1 MTTYTETITR
11 LLAMSPSG
19 LTNEQLLWRLRRSG
33 LRLSPGDILQTLAML
48 ADTGIAGVSAV
59 GRWRLAQFE
68 HPPPGRN
75 ADARTVTV
83 PGPTHVV
90 TLRAVTAFATPRAV
104 GDAIDLVQNDPAADG
119 AVRADADWRKLLAY
133 YAATQRL
140 DPRGAVDERADRHG
154 LSWQLFRAD
163 GRWWDAGEL
172 RFAADALPP
181 DFRES
186 LIRRPGKACS
196 LGYPIGLFNEA
207 DFPCF
212 VPALLLPATY
222 KFAGPEFIVEIT
234 TPEPAL
240 NPRWLEPALRR
251 LRGWQRDQLIDALFP
266 EGEDSGFEDVV
277 RRLANAVATLG
288 GTSLKPAQPGR
299 ELTIEGEG
307 LRNVTGLFLPTDARF
322 TQGAE
327 RDLDAIR
334 DWPDDAL
341 RETSLLSLLCAIGAS
356 AAGADG
362 TAPSEVVAPSGPQVL
377 TDRQYDSAVSA
388 LGGPLTLIQG
398 PPGTGKSEV
407 ILSLLTSIVL
417 AGHSALLV
425 SKNHRALDEVEERL
439 ARIVGD
445 TPLLTRARDSDGE
458 RDTSFLAQMRLLADG
473 DALPDREAAPDGA
486 KDVLEPARRLLAIRL
501 RRRHL
506 TKLNLALSDAVE
518 RLERWNE
525 AAPPAAAKPTGLG
538 GLLHRF
544 VAMLRRRIAPR
555 TADDSDDRT
564 AIAVRVQVLRC
575 DLTDRANDPS
585 AADADG
591 LTQAVA
597 TEAAAALV
605 RSAARLTTPDHAA
618 RQILADRLQALRFS
632 GRTKPAQM
640 TDEEARLV
648 LRHRPIWAVSTLS
661 VASRIPLRPALFDYV
676 VFDEASQCDIA
687 SALPLFA
694 RARKA
699 VVVGDPMQL
708 GFIPQMSIRQE
719 HALMDAVGLG
729 PAARH
734 GIAQSINSLFDFVRA
749 RGTASRHFLADQFR
763 SDPSIVAYLNE
774 AFYEG
779 RLVAAQDE
787 RKARWPDGYKP
798 GLAWH
803 DVRGRPTREDG
814 GNVNHAEA
822 DEIVRLLVGMIRER
836 HFTGSIGVLS
846 PFNTQVALLLRR
858 IRTVLSEAERRDL
871 RVATIDRFQGGE
883 ADVVI
888 FSLVVASGV
897 HPSAL
902 TFYDRERR
910 RVNVAISRAR
920 ALCLVA
926 GDKEF
931 ARKSRVRTLA
941 FLAEAVGRP
950 PRPRDPFDSEW
961 ERRLHAAL
969 QRRGLEAIPQ
979 YPVGSRYLDFALDPE
994 GTKLDVEVDGRR
1006 WHADPDGNR
1015 KVADRLR
1022 DRELIARG
1030 WKVRR
1035 FWVHELAEDM
1045 EKCVDLVERDLGH
1058 A

>member
-1 MTTYTETITR
+1 MFTETITR
-11 LLAMSPSG
+11 ILELSPSG

-33 LRLSPGDILQTLAML
+33 LRLRPEDILQTLAML
-48 ADTGIAGVSAV
+48 ADTGVAGISAS

-68 HPPPGRN
+68 RPPLGRS
-75 ADARTVTV
+75 ADASIFTS
-83 PGPTHVV
+83 PGPTHAV
-90 TLRAVTAFATPRAV
+90 TLRAVTALAAPHAAGDVTGLAQSDPTPEDAPRA
-104 GDAIDLVQNDPAADG
+104 DT
-119 AVRADADWRKLLAY
+119 DWRKLLAY

-172 RFAADALPP
+172 RFAAHALPP

-186 LIRRPGKACS
+186 LSRRPGKACS
-196 LGYPIGLFNEA
+196 LGYPIGLFSEA
-207 DFPCF
+207 DLPCF

-222 KFAGPEFIVEIT
+222 RFEGPEFIVEIT
-234 TPEPAL
+234 APEPAL

-251 LRGWQRDQLIDALFP
+251 LRGWKKDQLIEALFP
-266 EGEDSGFEDVV
+266 EGEDSAFEDVV
-277 RRLANAVATLG
+277 MRLANAVATLG
-288 GTSLKPAQPGR
+288 SVSLKPAQPAG

-307 LRNVTGLFLPTDARF
+307 LRNAAGVFLPTDARF

-327 RDLDAIR
+327 RDLDAMR
-334 DWPDDAL
+334 GWSDDAL
-341 RETSLLSLLCAIGAS
+341 RGTSLWPLLCAAGTSGGRVDGAS
-356 AAGADG
+356 SSDA
-362 TAPSEVVAPSGPQVL
+362 VAPSGPQVL
-377 TDRQYDSAVSA
+377 TDRQYDAAVSA
-388 LGGPLTLIQG
+388 LSGPLTLIQG

-407 ILSLLTSIVL
+407 ILSLLASIVL

-439 ARIVGD
+439 IRIVGAV
-445 TPLLTRARDSDGE
+445 PVLTRARDGDGE
-458 RDTSFLAQMRLLADG
+458 RDTSLLAQMRVLADG
-473 DALPDREAAPDGA
+473 DALPDGTAALDGA
-486 KDVLEPARRLLAIRL
+486 SEVMALARQLLALRL
-501 RRRHL
+501 RRHR
-506 TKLNLALSDAVE
+506 LNELIALSDAVE
-518 RLERWNE
+518 RLERWDN
-525 AAPPAAAKPTGLG
+525 AAPPAQTKPAGQG
-538 GLLHRF
+538 GLCGVSSRCCGAF
-544 VAMLRRRIAPR
+544 FATRAAERR
-555 TADDSDDRT
+555 DDRM
-564 AIAVRVQVLRC
+564 ALAERVQVLRRKLV
-575 DLTDRANDPS
+575 DLADDPS
-585 AADADG
+585 AGKADA
-591 LTQAVA
+591 LAEAVA
-597 TEAAAALV
+597 TEAAAALKRFAV
-605 RSAARLTTPDHAA
+605 RVTTPDHAA
-618 RQILADRLQALRFS
+618 RQILADRLQALQFG
-632 GRTKPAQM
+632 GRAKAAQM
-640 TDEEARLV
+640 TAEEARLV

-661 VASRIPLRPALFDYV
+661 AASRVPLLPAVFEYV
-676 VFDEASQCDIA
+676 IFDEASQCDIA

-694 RARKA
+694 RARRA

-708 GFIPQMSIRQE
+708 GFIPQLSVRQE
-719 HALMDAVGLG
+719 HALMNAVGLG

-734 GIAQSINSLFDFVRA
+734 SVAQSINSLFDFVRP

-763 SDPSIVAYLNE
+763 SDPSIVAYLND

-779 RLVAAQDE
+779 RPVAAQDE

-858 IRTVLSEAERRDL
+858 IRTALSEAERRDL

-888 FSLVVASGV
+888 FSLVVAGGV
-897 HPSAL
+897 HPGAL

-920 ALCLVA
+920 ALCLVV

-969 QRRGLEAIPQ
+969 RRRGLEPIPQ
-979 YPVGSRYLDFALDPE
+979 YPVGSRFLDFALDPE
-994 GTKLDVEVDGRR
+994 GRKLDVEVDGCR

-1030 WKVRR
+1030 WKIRR

-1045 EKCVDLVERDLGH
+1045 EKCVDLVERDLGR